1 MSFPR
6 KFILVFAILASF
18 VGLYDVVNG
27 IGSPHGVSSAAAA
40 SNIST
45 SSNSLQGEY
54 HQVQSGL
61 PKAVMAATISD
72 NKIEITLTMQD
83 TTGLFWEGTFDT
95 NSVTS
100 QPFKMTSYGDLKLLD
115 ASLYGSSEKTKEFFY
130 DYGDLSFQ
138 FSIMGVSTTV
148 HLSK

>member
-27 IGSPHGVSSAAAA
+27 FGTPHGVSSAAAA

-45 SSNSLQGEY
+45 ASNSLQGEY
-54 HQVQSGL
+54 HQTQSGL
-61 PKAVMAATISD
+61 PKAIMSAVITE

-83 TTGLFWEGTFDT
+83 TTGLFWSGTFDT
-95 NSVTS
+95 DAVTS
-100 QPFKMTSYGDLKLLD
+100 KPFKTTSFGDQKLLD
-115 ASLYGSSEKTKEFFY
+115 ASMYGSSEKTKEFSY
-130 DYGDLSFQ
+130 DNGDLSYQ
-138 FSIMGVSTTV
+138 FSIMGVFTTV

>member
-6 KFILVFAILASF
+6 KFILVFAFLASL

-27 IGSPHGVSSAAAA
+27 VGDPHGASSASAA
-40 SNIST
+40 SNISIP
-45 SSNSLQGEY
+45 SKSLLGEY
-54 HQVQSGL
+54 HQTQSGL
-61 PKAVMAATISD
+61 PKANMTAVITE
-72 NKIEITLTMQD
+72 NKIEIILTMAD
-83 TTGLFWEGTFDT
+83 TTGLFWSGTFDT

-100 QPFKMTSYGDLKLLD
+100 QPFSTTSYGDLKLLD
-115 ASLYGSSEKTKEFFY
+115 ASMYGSSEKTKKFFY
-130 DYGDLSFQ
+130 DYGDLSYQ